1 MSIGGVLCFCYVVP
15 TTSILLLSLLLV
27 HTVRLF
33 FDSTFDGTI
42 SCPSAF
48 IVMAP
53 PTPSSHRPRKK
64 RKIATSPSSNNNLIL
79 DLGEGKQSPA
89 FPLVSFL
96 WAARAGVSQWLILPL
111 VLMAVGLFRWAVSL
125 WGYSGMRHC
134 LSLEVV
140 TTTNTF

>member
-1 MSIGGVLCFCYVVP
+1 
-15 TTSILLLSLLLV
+15 
-27 HTVRLF
+27 
-33 FDSTFDGTI
+33 
-42 SCPSAF
+42 
-48 IVMAP
+48 MAP

-64 RKIATSPSSNNNLIL
+64 RKVAISPGSNNNLIL

-134 LSLEVV
+134 LSFEVYPIIDPI
-140 TTTNTF
+140 